1 MRNAQGGTGKW
12 CPRCKRIR
20 VVKVV
25 PLSSLGY
32 AAGQRY
38 YRSDHRDINWFR
50 RGLECQECFHSWP
63 SAELPESYITELVEL
78 RDALHDIK
86 ANAEKYS
93 KEAESAAKSLEELR
107 KSLSVLKA
115 LEAYKEQS

>member
-12 CPRCKRIR
+12 CPRCQQIC

-38 YRSDHRDINWFR
+38 YRTDHKAINWFR
-50 RGLECQECFHSWP
+50 RGLECQDCFHSWP
-63 SAELPESYITELVEL
+63 SAELPESYILELIKL
-78 RDALHDIK
+78 RDALQDIK
-86 ANAEKYS
+86 THAETYS
-93 KEAESAAKSLEELR
+93 KEAEGAATSLAELR
-107 KSLSVLKA
+107 KSLSVLLA
-115 LEAYKEQS
+115 LEA